1 MCKCKI
7 LIILYIHVHILC
19 SNFLPLY
26 KPKYFFLF
34 LYCRLV
40 EEAKLRAAQL
50 HLQNEDVYMATN
62 FEEFIQMC
70 VRKLRGE
77 DEEEEFTVDYV
88 SIASVKWVEAYN
100 NYTEQNCKRNTFVF
114 APIFHELNSK
124 I

>member
-1 MCKCKI
+1 
-7 LIILYIHVHILC
+7 
-19 SNFLPLY
+19 
-26 KPKYFFLF
+26 
-34 LYCRLV
+34 
-40 EEAKLRAAQL
+40 LRAAQL

>member
-1 MCKCKI
+1 
-7 LIILYIHVHILC
+7 
-19 SNFLPLY
+19 
-26 KPKYFFLF
+26 
-34 LYCRLV
+34 
-40 EEAKLRAAQL
+40 
-50 HLQNEDVYMATN
+50 
-62 FEEFIQMC
+62 MC